1 MINLPQSRIP
11 HPLFRIIQ
19 LTIGLLILLSFPSF
33 SQPLTSFVNPLIGT
47 REMGHTFP
55 GACVPFG
62 FVQLSPDTDTIP
74 YDMDGK
80 YNPKV
85 YRYCAGYQY
94 DDKTIVGFSH
104 THFNGTGHS
113 DLGDFLIMPET
124 GPLQLNPGTA
134 DHPEK
139 GYRSVFRHET
149 EKAEPGYYQVHLDDP
164 DVTAELTATLRC
176 GFHRYTF
183 PASDSS
189 RVILDMIHGIY
200 NYDGKVLWAYVRV
213 LNDTLI
219 TGYRITSGWGR
230 TRYLYFAMAFSKPFT
245 ECGWR
250 NWDKPV
256 YRGFWRRFSQ
266 YRDFPEMAGKKIR
279 AWFGFRTDKG
289 EQICLK
295 IGLSAV
301 SMEGALAN
309 LKAEIPNWDFDWIC
323 RLAQQNWEKE
333 LSRIRVEISSDIRHQ
348 TSDIRYRISDGS
360 NRADMLTSFYTCLYH
375 VLMNPV
381 IYQDVDG
388 KYRGVDQEIHTANGF
403 TNYTIFSLWDTYRA
417 LHPFYT
423 WLYPQKSGD
432 MVSSML
438 AHYSQSPE
446 KMLPVWSFHGNEDWC
461 MTGYH
466 SVAVIA
472 DAWVK
477 GVHSFNPEQALRA
490 CIGTS
495 ANTYYEGISDYMKLG
510 YVPLEKS
517 ASAASVTLEYAYD
530 DFAIAKFADAVADD
544 SASGP
549 MLQMFAGAET
559 AKYLK
564 RSQNY
569 KNVFDRHTGF
579 MRPKFADGTFKP
591 SFDPLSTANQGFV
604 EGNSWNYSFHV
615 QQDIPGLINLMGG
628 DKAFINRL
636 DSLFTMH
643 LDDKYFAE
651 TEDVTRDGLIGNYVH
666 GNEPSHHIPYLYNWT
681 SQPWKTQAMIH
692 KIINS
697 MYKNAVDGL
706 CGNDDCGQMSAWYI
720 FSSLGFYPVC
730 PGTDVYN
737 IGSPCVSKATIS
749 LPNGKILT
757 IIAKNL
763 SDRNIYIKSVT
774 LRGQPLE
781 GLVIHHKDL
790 MEGGLLIF
798 EMFDRH

>member
-1 MINLPQSRIP
+1 MKK
-11 HPLFRIIQ
+11 LFF
-19 LTIGLLILLSFPSF
+19 LAALLADIFFATAQQTALISY
-33 SQPLTSFVNPLIGT
+33 VKPLIGT

-55 GACVPFG
+55 GACMPFG

-74 YDMDGK
+74 YDAEGK

-113 DLGDFLIMPET
+113 DLGDFLIMPAT
-124 GPLQLNPGTA
+124 GPLHLNPGTS

-139 GYRSVFRHET
+139 GYRSVFSHET
-149 EKAEPGYYQVHLDDP
+149 ETAEPGYYRVHLDGP
-164 DVTAELTATLRC
+164 DVTAELTATQRC

-183 PASDSS
+183 PQADSA
-189 RVILDMIHGIY
+189 RIILDLIHGIY
-200 NYDGKVLWAYVRV
+200 NYDGKVLWASIRV
-213 LNDTLI
+213 VNDTLI

-230 TRYLYFAMAFSKPFT
+230 SRYMYFALAFSKPFT
-245 ECGWR
+245 TCGWR

-266 YRDFPEMAGKKIR
+266 YQDFPEMAGKKIR
-279 AWFGFRTDKG
+279 AWFGFSTSQG
-289 EQICLK
+289 EQVELK

-333 LSRIRVEISSDIRHQ
+333 LSRIII
-348 TSDIRYRISDGS
+348 T
-360 NRADMLTSFYTCLYH
+360 ADNNLKVNFYTAFYH

-381 IYQDVDG
+381 IYEDVDG
-388 KYRGVDQEIHTANGF
+388 KYRGVDQDIHTAKGF
-403 TNYTIFSLWDTYRA
+403 TNYTVFSLWDTYRA

-423 WLYPQKSGD
+423 WLYPQRSGD
-432 MVSSML
+432 MISSML
-438 AHYSQSPE
+438 AHYSQSAE

-461 MTGYH
+461 MSGYH

-477 GVHSFNPEQALRA
+477 GVRNFDAEYALRA

-495 ANTYYEGISDYMKLG
+495 TNRYYEGITDYMKFG
-510 YVPLEKS
+510 YVPVQRS
-517 ASAASVTLEYAYD
+517 ANSASVTLEYAYD
-530 DFAIAKFADAVADD
+530 DYAISRLAEAVSDD
-544 SASGP
+544 SVSGP
-549 MLQMFAGAET
+549 LLQMFADGEMI
-559 AKYLK
+559 KYQK
-564 RSQNY
+564 RSMNY
-569 KNVFDRHTGF
+569 KNIFDQRTGF
-579 MRPKFADGTFKP
+579 MRPKNIDGTFQAG
-591 SFDPLSTANQGFV
+591 FDPLSTSNQGFI

-615 QQDIPGLINLMGG
+615 QQDIPGLIRLMGG
-628 DKAFINRL
+628 DKAFIKRL

-651 TEDVTRDGLIGNYVH
+651 TEDLTREGLIGNYVH

-681 SQPWKTQAMIH
+681 SEPWKTQEMIH
-692 KIINS
+692 KIIDS
-697 MYKNAVDGL
+697 MYRNSVDGL

-720 FSSLGFYPVC
+720 FSALGFYPVC
-730 PGTDVYN
+730 PGTDAYSV
-737 IGSPCVSKATIS
+737 GSPCVSKAIIK
-749 LPNGKILT
+749 LPNGKTLT
-757 IIAKNL
+757 ILAKNL
-763 SDRNIYIKSVT
+763 SKKNIYIKSVS
-774 LRGQPLE
+774 LQGAPLT
-781 GLVIHHKDL
+781 GLVVHHKEL
-790 MEGGLLIF
+790 MEGGLFEF
-798 EMFDRH
+798 EMAGTH

>member
-1 MINLPQSRIP
+1 MIKLHQSLIP
-11 HPLFRIIQ
+11 HSVSCITFPATLINFLCFALFFFHSP
-19 LTIGLLILLSFPSF
+19 GAF
-33 SQPLTSFVNPLIGT
+33 SQPLTSFVNPFIGT
-47 REMGHTFP
+47 KEMGHTFP
-55 GACVPFG
+55 GACLPFG

-80 YNPKV
+80 YNPPV

-94 DDKTIVGFSH
+94 GDKTIVGFSH

-113 DLGDFLIMPET
+113 DLGDFLIMPQT

-164 DVTAELTATLRC
+164 NVTAELTATLHC
-176 GFHRYTF
+176 GFHRYTY
-183 PASDSS
+183 PACDSS
-189 RVILDMIHGIY
+189 RIILDMLHGIY
-200 NYDGKVLWAYVRV
+200 NYDGKVLWAYIRV
-213 LNDTLI
+213 VNDTLI

-230 TRYLYFAMAFSKPFT
+230 TRYMYFAMAFSRPFT

-250 NWDKPV
+250 NSDKPV
-256 YRGFWRRFSQ
+256 YRGFWRRFNQ
-266 YRDFPEMAGKKIR
+266 YRNFPEMAGKKIR
-279 AWFGFRTDKG
+279 AWFGFSTEKG
-289 EQICLK
+289 EQVCLK

-301 SMEGALAN
+301 SMEGALTN
-309 LKAEIPNWDFDWIC
+309 LKAEIPNWDFEWIC
-323 RLAQQNWEKE
+323 RLAHQNWENE
-333 LSRIRVEISSDIRHQ
+333 LSRIRIEAPGP
-348 TSDIRYRISDGS
+348 TPGS
-360 NRADMLTSFYTCLYH
+360 QRSQMASFYTSFYH

-388 KYRGVDQEIHTANGF
+388 RYRGIDQEVHTAKGF
-403 TNYTIFSLWDTYRA
+403 TNYTVFSLWDTYRA
-417 LHPFYT
+417 LHPLYT
-423 WLYPQKSGD
+423 WLYPRQSSD
-432 MVSSML
+432 MISSML
-438 AHYSQSPE
+438 AHFDQSPE

-477 GVHSFNPEQALRA
+477 GVRGFDPEKALRA
-490 CIGTS
+490 CTATS
-495 ANTYYEGISDYMKLG
+495 ANKYYEGISDYVRLG

-530 DFAIAKFADAVADD
+530 DFTIAKFADAVADD

-549 MLQMFAGAET
+549 MLQMFAGAEI
-559 AKYLK
+559 ARYQKH
-564 RSQNY
+564 SENY
-569 KNVFDRHTGF
+569 RNVFDRQTGF
-579 MRPKFADGTFKP
+579 MRPKNADGTFKKV
-591 SFDPLSTANQGFV
+591 FDPLSTSNQGFV

-615 QQDIPGLINLMGG
+615 QQDIPGLISLMGG
-628 DKAFINRL
+628 DKAFITRL
-636 DSLFTMH
+636 DSLFSMH

-651 TEDVTRDGLIGNYVH
+651 TEDVTREGLIGNYVH

-697 MYKNAVDGL
+697 MYKDAVDGL

-730 PGTDVYN
+730 PGTDAYS
-737 IGSPCVSKATIS
+737 IGSPCVSRAGIS
-749 LPNGKILT
+749 LPNGKTLT

-763 SDRNIYIKSVT
+763 SERNIYVKSVS
-774 LRGQPLE
+774 LRGKPLD

-790 MEGGLLIF
+790 MEGGTL
-798 EMFDRH
+798 MFDMYDRH